1 MGLYSRQKKIPIYKK
16 HLSSYKFACQ
26 RKEIRRKCIHTAS
39 LHSLADAL
47 YTVQIGQL
55 VIGQESLCDSRVKAP
70 CHSAALSWFI
80 LESHF
85 HSMHSHGRSGAAT
98 AEVGIELPHG
108 LLDELLSVTVHLQ
121 GQITWLQVPQL
132 FHLTP
137 KLGLLHLKTTQFS
150 QDLQCSEQSRC
161 L

>member
-1 MGLYSRQKKIPIYKK
+1 M
-16 HLSSYKFACQ
+16 ACQ
-26 RKEIRRKCIHTAS
+26 IKKRKPRRKLIHTAG

-55 VIGQESLCDSRVKAP
+55 VIGQESLCDGRVKAP

-85 HSMHSHGRSGAAT
+85 YTMHSHGRSGAAP

-121 GQITWLQVPQL
+121 GQIT
-132 FHLTP
+132 
-137 KLGLLHLKTTQFS
+137 
-150 QDLQCSEQSRC
+150 
-161 L
+161 